1 MFATSGGF
9 FDTDNAPATAFNAST
24 KKDFGDGEKKKTKM
38 FVPVT
43 LKMLHKANVTND
55 DQFEIEGET
64 VTDIIIV
71 GRLLSRD
78 DQPTRTSFDVN
89 DNTGVFRVTF
99 YNREENVL
107 SKSLQ
112 NLDYEQDCYVK
123 IFGSIR
129 IFKDNRAIVGTHIT
143 RITDFDELTNHF
155 LQVFLGSCVRRKGVL
170 KTSDVTEGGEGKP
183 KSEEE
188 IKEVIKNAFNR
199 ITKDKPKASKDEIFT
214 AVKASVTYPEFEK
227 GLNALV
233 DDMVIFSGEPGSYTK
248 F

>member
-1 MFATSGGF
+1 MFSNSGGF
-9 FDTDNAPATAFNAST
+9 FETNNEPATN
-24 KKDFGDGEKKKTKM
+24 FGGSVKRDQVDGEKKKTKM

-129 IFKDNRAIVGTHIT
+129 IFKDNRAIVGTHIS

-155 LQVFLGSCVRRKGVL
+155 LQVFMGSCVRRRGVL
-170 KTSDVTEGGEGKP
+170 KNAGATEGGEGRA
-183 KSEEE
+183 KSEDE
-188 IKEVIKNAFNR
+188 IKDVIMKAFTR
-199 ITKDKPKASKDEIFT
+199 ITKDKPKAGKDEIFT
-214 AVKASVTYPEFEK
+214 AVKASMTFPEFEK
-227 GLNALV
+227 GINALV
-233 DDMVIFSGEPGSYTK
+233 DDMVIFSGEPGSYSK